1 MPAPAT
7 ASSSSSSSA
16 SSASSASSSSTSAS
30 PQLTRLLLTRY
41 NLSKTGTVELDKD
54 VTFQAQINPSE
65 FSHSFGIRYDKTKSQ
80 GSPGVE
86 PKFSAIDDERVN
98 FSIVLDSTGVVPAVP
113 GQPTDVKG
121 QLAQLNKVVYEYI
134 DLRTEPPYVRVLWGT
149 LIFFGRLESL
159 KTQYTLFKPG
169 GDPLRAKV
177 DMSFV
182 GAMSKEEERRVTS
195 RASTSDLTRTVTMK
209 KNDSL
214 GALCEQIYGDSSS
227 FMKVARYNGLTDFR
241 NIPPGTVLKFPPV
254 GK

>member
-1 MPAPAT
+1 MPAAT
-7 ASSSSSSSA
+7 
-16 SSASSASSSSTSAS
+16 T

-41 NLSKTGTVELDKD
+41 HLSRSGTVELEKD
-54 VTFQAQINPSE
+54 VTFQAQINPAD

-98 FSIVLDSTGVVPAVP
+98 FSIVLDGTGVVPPVP
-113 GQPTDVKG
+113 GQPPDVKG

-149 LIFFGRLESL
+149 LIFFGRLDSL

-177 DMSFV
+177 DLSFV

-195 RASTSDLTRTVTMK
+195 RASTSDLTRTVTTQED
-209 KNDSL
+209 DSL
-214 GALCEQIYGDSSS
+214 DALCTQIYGSADSLLD
-227 FMKVARYNGLTDFR
+227 VARYNNLTDHR
-241 NIPPGTVLKFPPV
+241 AIPAGTVLKFPPV
-254 GK
+254 GKKL